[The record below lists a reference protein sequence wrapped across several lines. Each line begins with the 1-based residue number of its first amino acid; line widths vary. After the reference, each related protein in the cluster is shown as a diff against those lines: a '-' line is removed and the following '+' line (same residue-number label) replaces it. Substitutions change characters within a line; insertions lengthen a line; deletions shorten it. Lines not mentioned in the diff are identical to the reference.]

1 MYRLWSDEEID
12 ILKKNYPYVDNKE
25 LSQLLPNRSLPS
37 IQHKAVR
44 LGLIKKIRWWTP
56 KEIDILKENWATSSR
71 PRLLKLLPNKDW
83 SSIRH
88 KAVQLGLAKKAFAK
102 YWRTYDKV
110 KPIRLTDIEKGYLAG
125 LIDGEGTIRIVRALR
140 KWYAPLIQITNT
152 DKSVMDWL
160 QEIFGKKKIGHLYI
174 EKDKRSPNHRPKLV
188 YNIASVQGVKQILEQ
203 IVDILKIKKRQ
214 ALLVLEFIKLKENK
228 ADYGVL
234 PREIE
239 IFEELKKLN
248 ARGKRKSLI

>member
-102 YWRTYDKV
+102 YWRTYDKID
-110 KPIRLTDIEKGYLAG
+110 PIRLTDVEKGYLAG
-125 LIDGEGTIRIVRALR
+125 LIDGEGSIRVSRALG
-140 KWYAPLIQITNT
+140 KWYAPFIQITNT
-152 DKSVMDWL
+152 NKSVMDWL
-160 QEIFGKKKIGHLYI
+160 QEIFGNKNIGRLYV
-174 EKDKRSPNHRPKLV
+174 EKRRNPNYRPKFV
-188 YNIASVQGVKQILEQ
+188 YNVASVQGVKQILEQ
-203 IVDILKIKKRQ
+203 IVDILKIKRQQ

-228 ADYGVL
+228 VEYGVL

-239 IFEELKKLN
+239 IFEELKRLN
-248 ARGKRKSLI
+248 ARGLSGNL